1 MLKISFIKNNKKK
14 TNCPNN
20 LNYYTTSTIAETYSE
35 SNQRPK
41 IEPFKKIV
49 NSFQVL
55 KVH

>member
-1 MLKISFIKNNKKK
+1 MLKISFIKEAKKK
-14 TNCPNN
+14 HCPNN

-35 SNQRPK
+35 SSQRPK